1 MDNTPLTK
9 PDPYEHMV
17 GALSDEVTVDL
28 YQSELQ
34 KKTSSVSI
42 SMSESRAIYSGKTRC
57 ECLAECFS
65 CLSQRKTNPKF
76 ELVRIG
82 DRQELAAA
90 AAAVGQP
97 HKFNRM
103 ER

>member
-1 MDNTPLTK
+1 MDNMPLTK

-34 KKTSSVSI
+34 KNSPSI

-65 CLSQRKTNPKF
+65 CLSQRKANPKF